1 MSAPTTRDR
10 ARGALWGLAV
20 GDALGMPAEGLPR
33 ALVAQRYGLIDRF
46 HPGHAEDNEIAGDL
60 PAGHVT
66 DDTDQAVIVGRLL
79 VDGAGRVDATEL
91 AERLLAWQERMR
103 AAGAASLLGP
113 STLRAL
119 QHIRTHGP
127 SPTSGRWGDTNGAA
141 MRIAPVGVATAARP
155 LQVLVDRVVAVSEP
169 THNTHVALAG
179 AAAVAA
185 AVAVAVDGAGLPEA
199 LDAATAAAR
208 SGATR
213 GFYTAAPSLA
223 GRLECAVR
231 LTLEAAEAASGAGE
245 AEQVEAGSRVID
257 EVVGTS
263 LITQESVPA
272 AFAVLAL
279 ADAVRPGGAA
289 DPWWVCRIA
298 ASLGGDCDT
307 IAAMAGAVA
316 GALGGRQALPAE
328 AVDTVARR
336 NPTLDLDT
344 LAEDLLELRR

>member
-1 MSAPTTRDR
+1 VSARTARDR

-33 ALVAQRYGLIDRF
+33 AVVAQRYGLIDRF
-46 HPGHAEDNEIAGDL
+46 HPGLAEDNEIAGNL

-66 DDTDQAVIVGRLL
+66 DDTDQAVIIGRLL

-91 AERLLAWQERMR
+91 ADRLLAWQESMR
-103 AAGAASLLGP
+103 EAGAASLLGP

-119 QHIRTHGP
+119 QHISTHGP

-141 MRIAPVGVATAARP
+141 MRIAPVGVATPARP

-185 AVAVAVDGAGLPEA
+185 AVAVAVDGAGLPEV

-208 SGATR
+208 SAATR

-231 LTLEAAEAASGAGE
+231 LTLEA
-245 AEQVEAGSRVID
+245 V

-272 AFAVLAL
+272 AFAALAL

-316 GALGGRQALPAE
+316 GAMGGRQALPAAAVE
-328 AVDTVARR
+328 AVARV

-344 LAEDLLELRR
+344 LADDLLELRR